1 MDDIKWHDLY
11 LVGVAVL
18 DDEHKELFYRLEN
31 YRSAL
36 ENQQP
41 HFQALR
47 LLFDHVQHYVHIHLA
62 HEERILL
69 QIKHPGAQERINA
82 HRIFSAEVHRL
93 KQLYYDLPSLFPHA
107 DTLEFLN
114 AWLVN
119 QIQTLDPAYV
129 TYLTSHPL
137 VDPLTAEIRAN
148 SQENQSPGNRPYLV
162 VLDDEKS
169 IGHIVC
175 ATAENLGFEAH
186 AFQDESLFLSHYSEH
201 IDVIVL
207 DIQMPKMDGI
217 EVIRTLAER
226 GCQASLILISGFD
239 PSVLH
244 SAQELARDQ
253 SLQLKGALTKP
264 FRINSLNQLLLPL
277 VEKQVHTP
285 RSIQRSNKPFRAAEI
300 NAALLGQQFVPYYQP
315 QVALSDKTVVGVE
328 VLCRWQHPGKGL
340 IQPAQFIPL
349 AEKYN
354 LIAPMTWA
362 LLAEAL
368 AQTQQLRRQHPG
380 LQLAINMSACMF
392 SALDLPE
399 KMSALLAQYDMPPAA
414 LVIEVTES
422 IIMDEAVKAL
432 DSLTRLRLKGFNISI
447 DDFGT
452 GYSSMQLLHRI
463 PFSEIKIDQS
473 FIMKMQ
479 HDAEAQAIAETVI
492 MLGHK
497 LGLTVVAEGIEDKI
511 TLAQLKELNCEVGQG
526 FHFAQPMPAEEFFQ
540 WLEQHKVRPYTS
552 PLLMEMANDG

>member
-1 MDDIKWHDLY
+1 MDFVKRNNQCLLGIP
-11 LVGVAVL
+11 VL

-31 YRSAL
+31 YRLTIESEQA
-36 ENQQP
+36 

-47 LLFDHVQHYVHIHLA
+47 LLFDHLQHYVHIHLA

-69 QIKHPGAQERINA
+69 HMSHPDSTQRIHKHRAFA
-82 HRIFSAEVHRL
+82 AEVHRL
-93 KQLYYDLPSLFPHA
+93 KQLYYDLPSLFPHQDA
-107 DTLEFLN
+107 LNFLHD
-114 AWLVN
+114 WLVN
-119 QIQTLDPAYV
+119 HIKTFDPAYIAYLKTHAFQEPV
-129 TYLTSHPL
+129 TTTIASAVPENTQHP
-137 VDPLTAEIRAN
+137 N
-148 SQENQSPGNRPYLV
+148 NRPYLV

-169 IGHIVC
+169 VGHIVC
-175 ATAENLGFEAH
+175 SVAENLGFEAH
-186 AFQDESLFLSHYSEH
+186 AFLDVQQFFAHYSEH

-207 DIQMPKMDGI
+207 DIHMPKMDGI
-217 EVIRTLAER
+217 EVIRSLAER
-226 GCQASLILISGFD
+226 GCSASLILISGFD

-244 SAQELARDQ
+244 SAQELAREQ
-253 SLQLKGALTKP
+253 SLHLKGALTKP
-264 FRINSLNQLLLPL
+264 FRINALNQLLLPL
-277 VEKQVHTP
+277 LEKQVRTP
-285 RSIQRSNKPFRAAEI
+285 RSVPRLNKPYRAAEI
-300 NAALLGQQFVPYYQP
+300 NAALSSQQFVPYYQP
-315 QVALSDKTVVGVE
+315 QIALNDKTVVGVE
-328 VLCRWQHPGKGL
+328 VLCRWQRPNKG
-340 IQPAQFIPL
+340 IIEPAQFIPL

-354 LIAPMTWA
+354 LIAPMTWSVLSQA
-362 LLAEAL
+362 LS
-368 AQTQQLRRQHPG
+368 QTQSLRQQYPA
-380 LQLAINMSACMF
+380 LQLAINISATMF

-399 KMSALLAQYDMPPAA
+399 KMSALLEQYDMPPEA

-497 LGLTVVAEGIEDKI
+497 LGLTVVAEGIEDKV

-526 FHFAQPMPAEEFFQ
+526 FHFARPMPAEEFFQ
-540 WLEQHKVRPYTS
+540 WLKHHEMQSKLAPALLEITS
-552 PLLMEMANDG
+552 D